1 MGYSKS
7 QNYAKN
13 TFFIKKALFST
24 CQTFGSRGILS
35 YVLTH
40 NVLHDLH
47 RWTSWNFSASS
58 SAFIINNSVLQL
70 EHGPLM
76 DRQEDWLSIL
86 RTVTNC
92 QVECVASTTYS
103 PGRTFSKVKLPP
115 VAVVAFLIVSGDPF
129 FFRVKVT
136 PKGPSVLPW
145 LITC

>member
-7 QNYAKN
+7 RNYAKN
-13 TFFIKKALFST
+13 KFFIKKAIFST

-47 RWTSWNFSASS
+47 RWTSWNLSASS

-76 DRQEDWLSIL
+76 DRQED
-86 RTVTNC
+86 
-92 QVECVASTTYS
+92 
-103 PGRTFSKVKLPP
+103 
-115 VAVVAFLIVSGDPF
+115 
-129 FFRVKVT
+129 
-136 PKGPSVLPW
+136 
-145 LITC
+145 